1 MMTMGGGDR
10 RTEAIMREIAALR
23 AEREELDRR
32 ILFFESQLRVGDT
45 AASPAMLPP
54 PTNKLTN
61 AVGLHAGAA
70 SLSSDVIR
78 RYSGHLLLPDFGIQ
92 GQKRLARSS
101 VLVVGAGGLGSAV
114 ATYLAACGV
123 GTLGIV
129 DGDDVELGN
138 LHRQTMHVEAYVGQ
152 PKVKSAAAACRGIN
166 SSVKVLEYHLKLK
179 PKNALD
185 VVRQYD
191 IVVDATNSLPSRYM
205 LSDCCVLLKKPLVSG
220 SAFGLEGQVSV
231 YNHNKS
237 PCYRC
242 LFPNPPASAPCQSH
256 SDSGILGV
264 VPGVIGCL
272 QALEV
277 IKVAT
282 GVGEPL
288 CGRMLL
294 FDALSS
300 RFKTVKIH
308 RRLST
313 NCTICGENATLN
325 EEAFTTFDYDIFI
338 QTSKS
343 GKPTSLDPLPEN
355 ARVTSR
361 EYKQLR
367 DSGKPHLLLDVRP
380 AHHFQIAS
388 IPNSLN
394 IPLQELE
401 ERLPRLR
408 DALNEVAD
416 SLRGKQR
423 PLYFICRRGDD
434 SQVAVRMLRENG
446 FLYATAVNGG
456 LESWVREVDPGFPA
470 YW

>member
-1 MMTMGGGDR
+1 MKIVDLLSCTSLLV
-10 RTEAIMREIAALR
+10 IAAAKEASAQYCNQQWVTCQSEPSDNHELR
-23 AEREELDRR
+23 
-32 ILFFESQLRVGDT
+32 IGDT
-45 AASPAMLPP
+45 AAPPATLPP
-54 PTNKLTN
+54 PTKLN
-61 AVGLHAGAA
+61 SSGLHAGAA

-92 GQKRLARSS
+92 G
-101 VLVVGAGGLGSAV
+101 
-114 ATYLAACGV
+114 
-123 GTLGIV
+123 TLGIV

-138 LHRQTMHVEAYVGQ
+138 LHRQ
-152 PKVKSAAAACRGIN
+152 
-166 SSVKVLEYHLKLK
+166 
-179 PKNALD
+179 
-185 VVRQYD
+185 
-191 IVVDATNSLPSRYM
+191 
-205 LSDCCVLLKKPLVSG
+205 PLVSG

-231 YNHNKS
+231 YNHNRS

-242 LFPNPPASAPCQSH
+242 LFPNPPASAACQSC
-256 SDSGILGV
+256 SDTGILGV

-313 NCTICGENATLN
+313 TCTICEENAALN
-325 EEAFTTFDYDIFI
+325 EEAFTAFDYDSFI

-423 PLYFICRRGDD
+423 PLYFICRRGED

>member
-92 GQKRLARSS
+92 G
-101 VLVVGAGGLGSAV
+101 
-114 ATYLAACGV
+114 
-123 GTLGIV
+123 TLGIV

-152 PKVKSAAAACRGIN
+152 PKVKSAAAACRG
-166 SSVKVLEYHLKLK
+166 
-179 PKNALD
+179 
-185 VVRQYD
+185 YD

-264 VPGVIGCL
+264 GVIGCL